1 MPENPGNVVYG
12 TILIATLLSAEFAKR
27 ETYLKTV
34 GAVIIAMI
42 VYWVSIAYSNYTGER
57 LKESEHFEY
66 AAFARFA
73 GHESSV
79 LYGGVA
85 PLLVILGCWVG
96 GAALS
101 AALSA
106 AIFTAVGVVVVI
118 EVGLGIRADLPV
130 REVIRQTAVGI
141 VLGVLVIA
149 LRVLWH

>member
-12 TILIATLLSAEFAKR
+12 TILIATLLAAEIAKR

-34 GAVIIAMI
+34 GALVIAMI
-42 VYWVSIAYSNYTGER
+42 VYWISIAYSNYTGER

-66 AAFARFA
+66 AAFARVA
-73 GHESSV
+73 RHESSV

-85 PLLVILGCWVG
+85 PLLVIVGCWVG

-101 AALSA
+101 TALSA
-106 AIFTAVGVVVVI
+106 AIWTAVGFVVVV
-118 EVGLGIRADLPV
+118 EVGLGIRADLPA
-130 REVIRQTAVGI
+130 RDVIRQTLVGI
-141 VLGVLVIA
+141 VLGLLVIA